1 MVELASKRQDYKMA
15 LLAVKK
21 QKMEIVGTWEHE
33 KERIAAEER
42 QMAAKECMQEK
53 DHQRECEKEANTLA
67 KIQLEIEL
75 ARAQAQA
82 SNNTNFNS
90 GGNFHDGRFG
100 GSGDAI
106 AGVDMQY
113 GLPDV
118 NFGGLNGDYLT

>member
-1 MVELASKRQDYKMA
+1 MA
-15 LLAVKK
+15 LLAAKK

-33 KERIAAEER
+33 KERIA
-42 QMAAKECMQEK
+42 EK
-53 DHQRECEKEANTLA
+53 DHQHEREKEANTLA
-67 KIQLEIEL
+67 KIQLKIKL
-75 ARAQAQA
+75 VWAQAQA

-90 GGNFHDGRFG
+90 SGNLHDGRFG
-100 GSGDAI
+100 GSGDAV